1 MKQKGK
7 IWKDANGKEIETYAI
22 NPVLKI
28 EERYAHKI
36 ANKAKMA
43 EKYLKE
49 LDEIVA
55 EAHANIFEAKVK
67 DAEIKNNKK
76 PADGMT
82 IRSFDETIEVK
93 ITKPNSMYFDNDY
106 TNIVKE
112 KFEAYFESLNSSNET
127 GMFLKDLVSDLL
139 MTSGGRLDN
148 SKVLKLRKY
157 RERLAKNKKI
167 KNAELFVDAV
177 DTFDKAIRT
186 KKGNTGIYVYLADK
200 VGGKKRKVATKI
212 QDV

>member
-7 IWKDANGKEIETYAI
+7 IWKDATGSEVATYAI
-22 NPVLKI
+22 NPVLKL

-36 ANKAKMA
+36 ANKALMA

-49 LDEIVA
+49 LDELIT
-55 EAHANIFEAKVK
+55 EAHGVIYEAKVK

-82 IRSFDETIEVK
+82 IHSFDETVEVK

-112 KFEAYFESLNSSNET
+112 KFDAYFGSLNSTNET
-127 GMFLKDLVSDLL
+127 GIFLKDLVSDLL

-167 KNAELFVDAV
+167 KNAALFVDAV

-186 KKGNTGIYVYLADK
+186 KKGNTGIYVYVADE
-200 VGGKKRKVATKI
+200 VGGKRRKVATKY